1 MSEWQPIE
9 TAPEHGQ
16 FLVYM
21 PDEPFN
27 KIQAATFHANYKV
40 IGNHFAFD
48 LTKPTHWMPLPDPP
62 ERGAETEK
70 GNRAR

>member
-1 MSEWQPIE
+1 MSDWQPIE

-21 PDEPFN
+21 PEEPRR
-27 KIQAATFHANYKV
+27 KIQAAEWHPNVKV

-62 ERGAETEK
+62 PTTSREG
-70 GNRAR
+70 